1 MIESISRRLGV
12 HVDPLSS
19 KLFMRWAHTEG
30 DHEQFRKNVTLE
42 TFPQNDVRNSESRV
56 QTTNPCVSSI
66 IPKAL
71 IR

>member
-1 MIESISRRLGV
+1 MIESISRRLGA

-19 KLFMRWAHTEG
+19 KLFMQRAHTEG
-30 DHEQFRKNVTLE
+30 DHEQFRKNATLE
-42 TFPQNDVRNSESRV
+42 TFPQNDVRNSQSRV
-56 QTTNPCVSSI
+56 QTTNPYVSSI